1 MNIANGNSI
10 QTIKTYV
17 EDRKGLQRSNRFD
30 VQIYNIP
37 ANIGRVNFMAQQV
50 DLGPRTIET
59 VADNLQGY
67 GLGRTVPRSQTLI
80 KQFGVQLTF
89 PVTNDNQ
96 ILKVFNSWFNYFY
109 ANTNAGGFG
118 YFSQY
123 YDKAV
128 YNTQMVVRTLD
139 PNGGVNNTMTFYE
152 VFPVESQPMT
162 MSMLKPDMYMSYTVV
177 LAYRYYR
184 QDFYK

>member
-1 MNIANGNSI
+1 MVMTNQNSI
-10 QTIKTYV
+10 QSIKSYI
-17 EDRKGLQRSNRFD
+17 DNRKGLQRSNRFD

-37 ANIGRVNFMAQQV
+37 ANVGRVNFVAQQV

-59 VADNLQGY
+59 VADNLMGY
-67 GLGRTVPRSQTLI
+67 GLGRTVPRSQSLI
-80 KQFGVQLTF
+80 KSFGVQLTF

-96 ILKVFNSWFNYFY
+96 IIKVFNSWFNYFY

-118 YFSQY
+118 FYTQY
-123 YDKAV
+123 YDNAV
-128 YNTQMVVRTLD
+128 YRTQMVIDTLD
-139 PNGGVNNTMTFYE
+139 PNGDRNNSMRFYE
-152 VFPVESQPMT
+152 VFPVETQPIT
-162 MSMLKPDMYMSYTVV
+162 MSMLKPDQYLSYTVV